1 MPYPENLKTA
11 TDVEVSGS
19 TSIPCTLRCAHWHM
33 VWSLWCAILYRSEFK
48 PKWATATNRPEPAW
62 SKKAQ
67 NNVRIGVWACRCVLG
82 FPQQEKHE
90 TFAICDLDLLTVFAA
105 ELAVETG
112 AARCCL
118 VPATQVAVR
127 VAVCRL
133 VQLER
138 P

>member
-1 MPYPENLKTA
+1 MSRLAVPRRFPAPCDARTGTWCGRCGVPFCTGRNS
-11 TDVEVSGS
+11 TDFALDSWTG
-19 TSIPCTLRCAHWHM
+19 L
-33 VWSLWCAILYRSEFK
+33 
-48 PKWATATNRPEPAW
+48 PAW